1 MKLIVGLGNPGARYL
16 FSRHNYGFMVLEK
29 LAGDF
34 DIPVGMSKF
43 NSLYGKGLIKG
54 IPVVMAKPQTFMNL
68 SGEAVERFLHFFK
81 IDPGDLIVIHD
92 DLDLPFGHMRI
103 KRGGGDGGHR
113 GIRSIIEHIDS
124 PDFVRIRM
132 GIGKPPV
139 REAAEG
145 YVLER
150 FAEGEMKQLP
160 EFVTRGSQAVVEVV
174 SSGTQ
179 VAMNTFNAK
188 VTNNLGKE
196 V

>member
-1 MKLIVGLGNPGARYL
+1 VKLIVGLGNPGLRYA
-16 FSRHNYGFMVLEK
+16 FSRHNSGFIVLEK
-29 LAGDF
+29 LAGDY
-34 DIPVGMSKF
+34 DISVGMTRF
-43 NSLYGKGLIKG
+43 DSLYGKGLIKK

-68 SGEAVERFLHFFK
+68 SGEAAQKLARFFK
-81 IDPGDLIVIHD
+81 IVPDDMIVIHD
-92 DLDLPFGHMRI
+92 DLDLPFGHIRI
-103 KRGGGDGGHR
+103 KSGGGDGGHK
-113 GIRSIIEHIDS
+113 GIRSIIEHIGS

-132 GIGKPPV
+132 GIGKPLIK
-139 REAAEG
+139 EAVEG

-150 FAEGEMKQLP
+150 FTEGEMKQLP
-160 EFVTRGSQAVVEVV
+160 EVVTRGSQAVVEVI